1 MADNNVACFM
11 TSCAHLFCFLERWFC
26 LKVCWFLCSAAWF
39 LCSAVWFL
47 LACLPST
54 WQIYA
59 GIIYEHMLACD
70 CVLYRYVNILG
81 SPPILSA
88 LWRRWGHTCAIA
100 MLNVLACATVQSRVK
115 STRLAWH
122 TNFAHFV
129 CTSNAKHTSWSPRRV
144 DIRNTGSKQYRPSQE
159 RGTTRTM

>member
-1 MADNNVACFM
+1 MCFPEPPLNLSNIVKNNVKV
-11 TSCAHLFCFLERWFC
+11 TE
-26 LKVCWFLCSAAWF
+26 LKQYSGSRLLCHHVCVWPAAWF
-39 LCSAVWFL
+39 F

-59 GIIYEHMLACD
+59 GIMYKHVLACG
-70 CVLYRYVNILG
+70 CVLYRCVNILG
-81 SPPILSA
+81 SRPILSV